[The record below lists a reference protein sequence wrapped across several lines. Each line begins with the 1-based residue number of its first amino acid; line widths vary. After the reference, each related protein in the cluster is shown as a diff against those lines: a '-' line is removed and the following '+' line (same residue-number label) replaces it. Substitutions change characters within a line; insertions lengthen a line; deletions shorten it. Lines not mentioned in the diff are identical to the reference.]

1 MNIQFI
7 QKLTLLDYPGKV
19 ACTVFLHGCNL
30 RCPFCHN
37 AGLVIRPPEPSVS
50 LETLCAFLKKR
61 EGILDGVAIT
71 GGEPLMDD
79 GVFELLRAIKAL
91 GYPVKLDTNG
101 FFPDR
106 LQYAIEEGLCDYV
119 AMDVKNSEEKYAETC
134 GLKNVDIYAVKRSIS
149 ILAEGKVEY
158 EFRTT
163 VTKDFHTKESLL
175 GAASLI
181 PKNARYY
188 MQAYKD
194 SGDTIGAP
202 CEEYSQNDLKA
213 LCQAVSEVVPLAE
226 IRGI

>member
-37 AGLVIRPPEPSVS
+37 AGLVTRPPEPPVS
-50 LETLCAFLKKR
+50 LETLSAFLKKR

-71 GGEPLMDD
+71 GGEPLLDD
-79 GVFELLRAIKAL
+79 SVYVLLRTVKSL
-91 GYPVKLDTNG
+91 GYPIKLDTNG

-106 LQYAIEEGLCDYV
+106 LQYIINEGLCDYV
-119 AMDVKNSEEKYAETC
+119 AMDIKNSEERYAETC
-134 GLKNVDIYAVKRSIS
+134 GLKQVDINSVKRSIA

-163 VTKDFHTKESLL
+163 VTKDHHTKESLL

-181 PKNARYY
+181 PKTARYY
-188 MQAYKD
+188 LQAYKD

-202 CEEYSQNDLKA
+202 CAEYSQNELKA
-213 LCQAVSEVVPLAE
+213 LCEAVSEVVPLVE

>member
-37 AGLVIRPPEPSVS
+37 AGLVTRPPEPSVS
-50 LETLCAFLKKR
+50 LETLVAFLKKR

-71 GGEPLMDD
+71 GGEPLLDD
-79 GVFELLRAIKAL
+79 SVYELLRAVKKL
-91 GYPVKLDTNG
+91 GYPIKLDTNG

-106 LQYAIEEGLCDYV
+106 LRYVINEGLCDYV
-119 AMDVKNSEEKYAETC
+119 AMDIKNSEERYAETS
-134 GLKNVDIYAVKRSIS
+134 GLKHVDMDAVKRSIA
-149 ILAEGKVEY
+149 ILAEGKVDY

-163 VTKDFHTKESLL
+163 VVKDFHTKESLL

-202 CEEYSQNDLKA
+202 CAEYSQNELKA
-213 LCQAVSEVVPLAE
+213 LCQAVSEVVPLVE

>member
-37 AGLVIRPPEPSVS
+37 AGLVTRPPEPSVS
-50 LETLCAFLKKR
+50 LETLCSFLKKR
-61 EGILDGVAIT
+61 QGILDGVAIT
-71 GGEPLMDD
+71 GGEPLLDD
-79 GVFELLRAIKAL
+79 SVYELLRAVKAL
-91 GYPVKLDTNG
+91 GYPIKLDTNG

-106 LQYAIEEGLCDYV
+106 LEYIINEGLCDYV
-119 AMDVKNSEEKYAETC
+119 AMDIKNSEERYADTC
-134 GLKNVDIYAVKRSIS
+134 GLQRVDMDAVKRSIA

-163 VTKDFHTKESLL
+163 VTKDHHIKESLL
-175 GAASLI
+175 GAAALI
-181 PKNARYY
+181 PANARYY
-188 MQAYKD
+188 LQAYKD

-202 CEEYSQNDLKA
+202 CSEYSQNELKA
-213 LCQAVSEVVPLAE
+213 LCEAVSEVIPLVE
-226 IRGI
+226 IRGV

>member
-50 LETLCAFLKKR
+50 LDTLIAFLKKR

-71 GGEPLMDD
+71 GGEPLLDD
-79 GVFELLRAIKAL
+79 SVFELLRAVKAL

-106 LQYAIEEGLCDYV
+106 LAYVINEGLCDYV
-119 AMDVKNSEEKYAETC
+119 AMDIKNSEERYAETC
-134 GLKNVDIYAVKRSIS
+134 GLRSVDIAAVKRSIA
-149 ILAEGKVEY
+149 ILAEGRVEY

-163 VTKDFHTKESLL
+163 VTKDYHTEESLL

-181 PKNARYY
+181 PADARYY
-188 MQAYKD
+188 LQAYKD

-202 CEEYSQNDLKA
+202 CAEYSQNDLKA
-213 LCQAVSEVVPLAE
+213 LCQAVSRVVSNVD